1 MTIAVV
7 PGDPRDPA
15 ATALLKA
22 SHALMESLFPS
33 ESNHYLGV
41 EALLAPEIRF
51 YVAYDGDRVVG
62 TGALAVKEGYGELKS
77 MFVDPDARG
86 MGVGEALVTQL
97 IVRAKLERL
106 PMLKLETGSLLHAAH
121 RMYERAGFTRCGP
134 FGGYEDIEYSI
145 FMEKAL

>member
-1 MTIAVV
+1 MSVAVV

-15 ATALLKA
+15 ATTFVRA

-33 ESNHYLGV
+33 ESNHYLV
-41 EALLAPEIRF
+41 VDTLIAPEIRF
-51 YVAYDGDRVVG
+51 YVAYDGDRMIG
-62 TGALAVKEGYGELKS
+62 TGALAIKDGYGELKS

-86 MGVGEALVTQL
+86 TGAGTAIVTQL
-97 IVRAKLERL
+97 IVRAKMERL

-121 RMYERAGFTRCGP
+121 RMYERAGFTRCWP
-134 FGGYEDIEYSI
+134 FGEYEDGEFSV

>member
-1 MTIAVV
+1 MSVTVV

-15 ATALLKA
+15 AAALLKA

-33 ESNHYLGV
+33 EANHYLGID
-41 EALLAPEIRF
+41 ALLAPEIRF
-51 YVAYDGDRVVG
+51 YVAYDGEQMVG
-62 TGALAVKEGYGELKS
+62 TGALAVKDGYGELKS

-86 MGVGEALVTQL
+86 KGVGEALVTQL
-97 IVRAKLERL
+97 VVRAKLERL

-134 FGGYEDIEYSI
+134 FGDYEDGEYSV

>member
-1 MTIAVV
+1 MSVTVV
-7 PGDPRDPA
+7 PGDPRDPD

-41 EALLAPEIRF
+41 DALLAPEIRF
-51 YVAYDGDRVVG
+51 YVALDGDRIVG
-62 TGALAVKEGYGELKS
+62 TGALAVKDGYGELKS

-86 MGVGEALVTQL
+86 KGVGEAIVTQL

-106 PMLKLETGSLLHAAH
+106 PTLKLETGSLLHAAH

-134 FGGYEDIEYSI
+134 FGDYEDGEYSV

>member
-1 MTIAVV
+1 MSVTVT

-41 EALLAPEIRF
+41 DALLAPEIRF
-51 YVAYDGDRVVG
+51 YVAHDGDRMIG
-62 TGALAVKEGYGELKS
+62 TGALAVKDGYGELKS
-77 MFVDPDARG
+77 MFVDQDARG
-86 MGVGEALVTQL
+86 SGAGAALVTQL
-97 IVRAKLERL
+97 IVRAKLEHL

-134 FGGYEDIEYSI
+134 FGDYVEDEFSL
-145 FMEKAL
+145 FMEKTL